1 MMENKTLAL
10 ESKKCIALDLGRAY
24 VEYSDIDAL
33 CLKTFPDEALHAVQ
47 AFKNVINGDV
57 YDPGIENKGFSNHIG
72 WLEPVKET
80 LAPDADTIA
89 FTEKIAAEIR
99 AKSDVLLFAGSGPA
113 CLAVKAGLDFFA
125 PDDSPEIIFLGDLNA
140 GYHKRLREKLKGR
153 KFSICAVEDK
163 DMPHRMLVALNDLKG
178 AEGFYTKIKG
188 LDEVSLGDVKGPES
202 FYVFSNNSES
212 AFCGLARKS
221 GAEILIYKQ
230 GFTGP
235 SLILSPGVLL
245 PLAAAGIDIKGI
257 IEGAT
262 LEEMLDMESYVPAGC
277 AGGGA
282 SREMMMP
289 LSSINIKNYST
300 ARRLL
305 RDRGYFTELLV
316 YADPSLAGFTNW
328 LKYISMD
335 FAGDKLIHTD
345 AINLANNA
353 DVLESYAQ
361 NNKGLFETFIHIGKL
376 SWRNIEELKTAADLD
391 SIGNWLAIESMQR
404 QRKTGVPIIRIE
416 IPEISPYFY
425 GQMIS
430 LFSRNAAIMDIWK

>member
-1 MMENKTLAL
+1 MMENKTLTL
-10 ESKKCIALDLGRAY
+10 EGKKCIALDLGRAY
-24 VEYSDIDAL
+24 IEYSDIDEL

-47 AFKNVINGDV
+47 AFKNVVNADI
-57 YDPGIENKGFSNHIG
+57 YDPGEENKGFSNHVG

-80 LAPDADTIA
+80 LVPDADAIA
-89 FTEKIAAEIR
+89 FIEKAASEIR
-99 AKSDVLLFAGSGPA
+99 AKSDVLLFAGSGSA

-125 PDDSPEIIFLGDLNA
+125 PDEPLEIIFLGDLNT
-140 GYHKRLREKLKGR
+140 GHHKRLREKLKGR
-153 KFSICAVEDK
+153 KFAICAVEDK

-188 LDEVSLGDVKGPES
+188 LDEVSLGDVKGPEK

-221 GAEILIYKQ
+221 GAEILIYNQ
-230 GFTGP
+230 EFTGP

-245 PLAAAGIDIKGI
+245 PLAAAGVDIKGI
-257 IEGAT
+257 IEGAA
-262 LEEMLDMESYVPAGC
+262 LEEMLDMESYIPSGC

-282 SREMMMP
+282 SRELMMP

-305 RDRGYFTELLV
+305 KDRGLSTELLV
-316 YADPSLAGFTNW
+316 YADPAFTGFTNW
-328 LKYISMD
+328 LKYLSMN
-335 FAGDKLIHTD
+335 FAGDTLIHTD
-345 AINLANNA
+345 AIDLANNA
-353 DVLESYAQ
+353 GALENYAQ
-361 NNKGLFETFIHIGKL
+361 TNKGFFETFIHVGAL
-376 SWRNIEELKTAADLD
+376 GRHNIEELKAASDLD
-391 SIGNWLAIESMQR
+391 SIGAWLITDSMQK
-404 QRKTGVPIIRIE
+404 QRKTGVPIIRME
-416 IPEISPYFY
+416 VPETTPYFY